1 MGGVLLAVSG
11 LAATAREPWT
21 ASRVVGS
28 PNPPAPYA
36 VERRHPGQQF
46 QNPVELAFMPG
57 APRLFVAEQGGKVW
71 SFDTRSNGAA
81 RDLVID
87 LRQHH
92 QPFDN
97 ILGFTFHP
105 GFATNRFI
113 FINYNEPGGRPAGAH
128 VSRFTVSSLHPP
140 VIDPTSE
147 RIVIRWMSGEHNG
160 CALAFGS
167 DGFLYISTGD
177 SAPPDPPDG
186 KLQTGQDLRDLMAS
200 ILRIDVDRTEG
211 TNQYAIP
218 RDNPFVNTPGARP
231 EVYAFGLRNPFRM
244 AFDRV
249 TGDLLAADVGFEQW
263 EMIYRVKAGGN
274 YGWPITEGP
283 NLRVRMDVKQGPG
296 PILPPLVAIPHS
308 DGASVT
314 GGQFY
319 RGKKLPKLHG
329 AYLYGDWETGK
340 FWALRHQGDTLISND
355 ELCDTTLQPISFA
368 VDADGEITILD
379 YRGGLH
385 GLVPNVAPAAN
396 LAFPRRLS
404 DSGLFSD
411 TARLVAAPG
420 VVTYQPAATMWSDHA
435 AVSHHLGVPG
445 TGRIVTAPTRQTIA
459 GRMWDFPSNTVFA
472 RTATLDDAGTP
483 RRVETKLMH
492 FDGQAWSGYSY
503 RWNETQTDADLVPAS
518 GTNTVVNLRD
528 ATVPGGVRA
537 TPWRFSGRAEC
548 FRCHNSW
555 ASETLSFNW
564 LQLRPEELDRLAK
577 LEVLSV
583 KERPRN
589 VGPLVNPH
597 DSAAALDS
605 RARSWLHVNCAGC
618 HRNGAG
624 GSVAIHLN
632 YDKPPR
638 DWRALDEKPLR
649 GDFGLADARIIAP
662 GDPFRSTL
670 LYRISSEGAGHM
682 PHIGS
687 RLVDEPG
694 LRLVRDWIRSL
705 PAKDADAEPAKRSAN
720 IAAALASGDTAT
732 LLASMNGALALATSV
747 SNASFRPPPSAVES
761 TNALIRDLF
770 QRFLPPGE
778 RRQTL
783 GSDIDPQGILALA
796 GDVAR
801 GRELFAGAAQCAR
814 CHVAAGVGRAF
825 GPELNDLGRRYDR
838 AQLLDQIL
846 NPSKVVAPEFRLL
859 TVTLR
864 DDTELSG
871 FVRRRSATE
880 VVLRD
885 EALTDH
891 TLAISRIKDSHES
904 SLSSMPEGLLA
915 SLTAQE
921 AADLVEFLFR
931 STSTQAKP

>member
-340 FWALRHQGDTLISND
+340 FWGWRAAGRSPPAAPQEGPRRRTRSGRKGAAGTPL
-355 ELCDTTLQPISFA
+355 A
-368 VDADGEITILD
+368 AADG
-379 YRGGLH
+379 
-385 GLVPNVAPAAN
+385 
-396 LAFPRRLS
+396 RR
-404 DSGLFSD
+404 
-411 TARLVAAPG
+411 RAAPG
-420 VVTYQPAATMWSDHA
+420 
-435 AVSHHLGVPG
+435 
-445 TGRIVTAPTRQTIA
+445 
-459 GRMWDFPSNTVFA
+459 
-472 RTATLDDAGTP
+472 
-483 RRVETKLMH
+483 
-492 FDGQAWSGYSY
+492 
-503 RWNETQTDADLVPAS
+503 
-518 GTNTVVNLRD
+518 
-528 ATVPGGVRA
+528 
-537 TPWRFSGRAEC
+537 
-548 FRCHNSW
+548 
-555 ASETLSFNW
+555 
-564 LQLRPEELDRLAK
+564 
-577 LEVLSV
+577 
-583 KERPRN
+583 
-589 VGPLVNPH
+589 
-597 DSAAALDS
+597 
-605 RARSWLHVNCAGC
+605 
-618 HRNGAG
+618 
-624 GSVAIHLN
+624 
-632 YDKPPR
+632 
-638 DWRALDEKPLR
+638 
-649 GDFGLADARIIAP
+649 
-662 GDPFRSTL
+662 
-670 LYRISSEGAGHM
+670 
-682 PHIGS
+682 
-687 RLVDEPG
+687 
-694 LRLVRDWIRSL
+694 
-705 PAKDADAEPAKRSAN
+705 
-720 IAAALASGDTAT
+720 
-732 LLASMNGALALATSV
+732 
-747 SNASFRPPPSAVES
+747 
-761 TNALIRDLF
+761 
-770 QRFLPPGE
+770 
-778 RRQTL
+778 
-783 GSDIDPQGILALA
+783 
-796 GDVAR
+796 
-801 GRELFAGAAQCAR
+801 
-814 CHVAAGVGRAF
+814 AAGS
-825 GPELNDLGRRYDR
+825 
-838 AQLLDQIL
+838 
-846 NPSKVVAPEFRLL
+846 PS
-859 TVTLR
+859 
-864 DDTELSG
+864 G
-871 FVRRRSATE
+871 RRRSARRRPRRGCRH
-880 VVLRD
+880 VRPRRRLHSPRR
-885 EALTDH
+885 AR
-891 TLAISRIKDSHES
+891 A
-904 SLSSMPEGLLA
+904 PPAPGCA
-915 SLTAQE
+915 PPTA
-921 AADLVEFLFR
+921 
-931 STSTQAKP
+931 